1 MEPNLQT
8 TADPKKMALTNGLIW
23 AGINIAIFLVVYYV
37 KPDLMG
43 SWVFLVLSILIG
55 VGLAIYFIRDIR
67 TRIGGYWSFG
77 QALGTIFIMFLT
89 QALIVMFFT
98 LIFGKYLEPEYV
110 VKMKE
115 ISQAT
120 ALSMMESMGADQ
132 ETIDKTMEDMEAK
145 SESQFNPG
153 PTDIMLG
160 VLYNAIG
167 YFIGAL
173 IFAAI
178 FKKESPRF
186 APIDEDEVQ

>member
-1 MEPNLQT
+1 MKKKNIDTSEKVMQGKFLQGDFFEVFNMQGGFLAYRVNYVNGYRGDNT
-8 TADPKKMALTNGLIW
+8 QRADLEK
-23 AGINIAIFLVVYYV
+23 
-37 KPDLMG
+37 
-43 SWVFLVLSILIG
+43 G
-55 VGLAIYFIRDIR
+55 VDWEDKLDC
-67 TRIGGYWSFG
+67 
-77 QALGTIFIMFLT
+77 M
-89 QALIVMFFT
+89 V
-98 LIFGKYLEPEYV
+98 
-110 VKMKE
+110 
-115 ISQAT
+115 
-120 ALSMMESMGADQ
+120 